1 METRAPGITVHEMW
15 ERIRAKV
22 ADALA
27 KLGIEESVEPVQPPS
42 KEFGHLG
49 FPVFKFARVLRRA
62 PDVIAKEAAEFI
74 ETDDLVSKVIT
85 LKGYV
90 NLYLNEETLGQ
101 VVLREILEKGDSF
114 AAAGFA
120 GERRT
125 LVEYSA
131 PNTNK
136 PLHLGH
142 IRNNLLGLSICKI
155 ISYFG
160 HDVVKVNLINDRGVH
175 ICKTMLAY
183 QRWGESATPEST
195 GRKGDHLGGDL
206 YVRFD
211 REFKHEYDQW
221 KERTGS
227 DLGEDDFFNSHSELG
242 GEVRRLLAAWEAG
255 DEEVLSLWRRMNDWV
270 LAGFN
275 QTYSRMGCEFDVV
288 QYESETYKLGKSLV
302 QQGLESGIFTRRDD
316 GAVVLDLDT
325 IGGEGEKVLLRNDG
339 TSLYMTQDI
348 GTAMTRLDSYTPDR
362 LIYVVGDEQIYHFN
376 LLFKILDL
384 LRPGTGES
392 CHHLAYGMVRL
403 PEGKMKSRE
412 GKVVDADVLM
422 DELKE
427 LARQELTQRAGEGR
441 EHHEG
446 MSAEELDMRAE
457 RIAQGAL
464 KFFIFRFTPPKSF
477 EYNPKQSIDF
487 NGQTGPYCM
496 YTYAR
501 TRSLI
506 RKSGVEPAFDSE
518 LVPLLTEPSEK
529 DMIRMLFD
537 FPNVVARSAAALD
550 PSKISEYAFHLAASF
565 ARMFTDRNNYPIV
578 TCPDE
583 QLRKARLMLAAAVGV
598 TVRAAL
604 GLLGIETLEE
614 M

>member
-1 METRAPGITVHEMW
+1 METEESEVTVHQLW
-15 ERIRAKV
+15 ERIRRKV

-27 KLGIEESVEPVQPPS
+27 QLGIEEPVEPVQPPS
-42 KEFGHLG
+42 PEFGHLG
-49 FPVFKFARVLRRA
+49 FPVFKFAKTLRRA
-62 PDVIAKEAAEFI
+62 PDVIAKQAAELM
-74 ETDDLVSKVIT
+74 ETDDLVSKVVT

-90 NLYLNEETLGQ
+90 NFFLNEDTLGR
-101 VVLREILEKGDSF
+101 VLLREILHKGDSF
-114 AAAGFA
+114 AANGFG

-125 LVEYSA
+125 LVEYSS

-142 IRNNLLGLSICKI
+142 IRNNLLGLAVCKI
-155 ISYFG
+155 ISYYG
-160 HDVVKVNLINDRGVH
+160 HDVVRVNLINDRGVH

-183 QRWGESATPEST
+183 QRWGADVTPESS
-195 GRKGDHLGGDL
+195 GRKGDHLIGDL

-211 REFKHEYDQW
+211 REFKEEYDLW
-221 KERTGS
+221 KERTGG
-227 DLGEDDFFNSHSELG
+227 DLGEDEYFNTHSQLG
-242 GEVRRLLAAWEAG
+242 AEVRRLLAAWEAG
-255 DEEVLSLWRRMNDWV
+255 DAEVLGLWRRMNDWV

-275 QTYSRMGCEFDVV
+275 QTYERMGCEFDVV

-302 QQGLESGIFTRRDD
+302 QQGLESGIFTQRDD
-316 GAVVLDLDT
+316 GAMVLDLAT
-325 IGGEGEKVLLRNDG
+325 VGGEGEKVLLRSDG

-348 GTAMTRLDSYTPDR
+348 GTAVTRLDNYSPDR
-362 LIYVVGDEQIYHFN
+362 LIYVVGDEQIYHFK
-376 LLFKILDL
+376 LLFSILDL
-384 LRPGTGES
+384 LRPGTGEN
-392 CHHLAYGMVRL
+392 CYHLAYGMVRL

-412 GKVVDADVLM
+412 GKVVDADDLM

-441 EHHEG
+441 RHHEG

-477 EYNPKQSIDF
+477 EYNPEQSIDF

-506 RKSGVEPAFDSE
+506 RKGGEEPEFDPK
-518 LVPLLTEPSEK
+518 LVALLTEPTEK
-529 DMIRMLFD
+529 DMIRMLFE

-550 PSKISEYAFHLAASF
+550 PSKVSEYAFHLAASF
-565 ARMFTDRNNYPIV
+565 AHMFTDRNNYPIV

-583 QLRKARLMLAAAVGV
+583 QLRKARLMLAAAVGI